1 MENVKIEELIKEIKE
16 NHREDYTK
24 IDIDCLCDYDD
35 GCYICDAIAEI
46 SDYRID
52 IYYKDLFDW
61 AKDNFSDI
69 EEANKEYGDVNP
81 DITKQIQ
88 QAQYYVNTNYCY
100 DNIND
105 MLKIYCYNLLK
116 ENEIKEISESQQEKL
131 EEYIQE
137 LDSDEYLPSFDDLK
151 EELEESED

>member
-24 IDIDCLCDYDD
+24 IDIDCLCDYND
-35 GCYICDAIAEI
+35 GCYICDAIAQI

-61 AKDNFSDI
+61 AKDNFSYI

-100 DNIND
+100 DNIDDMLKVYCYNVLKQND
-105 MLKIYCYNLLK
+105 ML
-116 ENEIKEISESQQEKL
+116 EISESQQEKL